1 MSAVLDF
8 RELRDKVL
16 AGEMEED
23 EELESPMWKQ
33 EIGGHI
39 GQAVAIGA
47 VAATTVA
54 VAFDAMQ
61 ETSAFPLFGSVSKGS
76 LLALGVC
83 LPMGYFVGAF
93 TRGSEA
99 QQQEDRYEKLL
110 DDSQEIIEE
119 QQEEMDSME
128 AENEEKEA
136 EEQANAE
143 NDYQYDYLNA
153 EDSFFHGPSLG
164 MGVSAFGQEG
174 VLYRPKDTGMPW

>member
-61 ETSAFPLFGSVSKGS
+61 ETSAFPLFGSVSKCS

-83 LPMGYFVGAF
+83 LPIG
-93 TRGSEA
+93 
-99 QQQEDRYEKLL
+99 
-110 DDSQEIIEE
+110 
-119 QQEEMDSME
+119 
-128 AENEEKEA
+128 
-136 EEQANAE
+136 
-143 NDYQYDYLNA
+143 
-153 EDSFFHGPSLG
+153 
-164 MGVSAFGQEG
+164 
-174 VLYRPKDTGMPW
+174 